1 MVQSTGPTDQPSAIH
16 RRRRGSLIVSASLP
30 RQQMGDDRPL
40 VSRSHRQRCQESLA
54 RSHGTQVPRALTCL
68 RSSQTPTPP
77 ATATTAPPP
86 PPPPTTTTAV
96 SVAESRETEH
106 QFHDTSCRFSHC
118 VDGEIHARSGRLQQR
133 KWYW

>member
-30 RQQMGDDRPL
+30 RQQMGDDRSL
-40 VSRSHRQRCQESLA
+40 VSRSHRQRRQESLA

-86 PPPPTTTTAV
+86 PTTTTAAV
-96 SVAESRETEH
+96 SVPESRETQH
-106 QFHDTSCRFSHC
+106 GFHDTSCRFSHC
-118 VDGEIHARSGRLQQR
+118 VDGEIHARSSRLQQR